1 MHQHDGRRRQLERP
15 LHHLAYI
22 DRRMVDGAGLLHLVG
37 DDLIAFVQEQDRIS
51 DKLLNLLPCVPPSKT
66 EAQMGDRIVLQV
78 LGENAAS
85 RVGKPFG
92 RP

>member
-1 MHQHDGRRRQLERP
+1 
-15 LHHLAYI
+15 
-22 DRRMVDGAGLLHLVG
+22 MVDGAGLLHLVG